1 MISKNHYHVTS
12 RSLLLEYENGIPV
25 YFSNNLST
33 LRKCP
38 SCKSKNIVKTIN
50 VTRRT
55 SLDVK
60 TNKLVTK
67 IVDDD
72 QTGSCFTCCDC
83 NLEIDSE
90 GSVTFSSRYDEQ

>member
-1 MISKNHYHVTS
+1 MMSQGRYHVTS
-12 RSLLLEYENGIPV
+12 RSLLLAYENGIPV
-25 YFSNNLST
+25 YFPNNLST

-38 SCKSKNIVKTIN
+38 SCKSKNIVKEIR
-50 VTRRT
+50 VTRMT

-72 QTGSCFTCCDC
+72 QTGSGFDCCDC
-83 NLEIDSE
+83 NLKIDSE
-90 GSVTFSSRYDEQ
+90 GSVTFRDIRN